1 MPLKSNQVV
10 TMNFTLKDDSGNVLD
25 STRENNP
32 FSFISGANQVLP
44 KLEEKIGEMIIGSK
58 KDVVLAPEDGYGVYQ
73 QDAVRTIKKS
83 EFPEDIELDK
93 GMGFIAKSPQGKDVQ
108 FFIKEIEGENITVD
122 FNHPLA
128 GKTLHFDLE
137 LLNLRDATAEELN
150 HGHVHGPDGHPH

>member
-1 MPLKSNQVV
+1 MKSNQVV

-25 STRENNP
+25 STKENYP

-58 KDVVLAPEDGYGVYQ
+58 KDLVLAPEDGYGVYQ